1 MFFGLTN
8 SPAIFQMMM
17 DDVFNELISKGVV
30 MVYLDNIL
38 IFTEILEEHQ
48 KVTWQVIEL
57 LEKNKLYLQA
67 DKCKFEKTTIKYLGV
82 IILHN
87 SVAMDPVKVAGI
99 RDWPAPM
106 NKKEVQSFFGF
117 TNFYQRFIQGF
128 YEHTCPLFD
137 LTQNNAKWNWGT
149 TK

>member
-8 SPAIFQMMM
+8 SPATFQMMM

-67 DKCKFEKTTIKYLGV
+67 DKCKFEKTTIEYLGV
-82 IILHN
+82 IISHN
-87 SVAMDPVKVAGI
+87 SVAIDPVKVAGV

-106 NKKEVQSFFGF
+106 N
-117 TNFYQRFIQGF
+117 
-128 YEHTCPLFD
+128 
-137 LTQNNAKWNWGT
+137 
-149 TK
+149 